1 MALCWERKHHDV
13 RSGLWR
19 HHDSGHFGR
28 DYKKSLCSVIFFS
41 FSTLYGLNNDA
52 LVEDSKNCNRH
63 LLHTLNDNLTNVT

>member
-1 MALCWERKHHDV
+1 MCGLV
-13 RSGLWR
+13 SGGTIAPVILAE
-19 HHDSGHFGR
+19 FT
-28 DYKKSLCSVIFFS
+28 KSLCVVFIFFS